1 MKPAPAQRGRT
12 AIASAAIVLWLA
24 FILACTIIIS
34 RSQFTTDLSAFLP
47 RSPTPAQ
54 QLLLDQIRDG
64 LASRLILVGIEGAD
78 ASTRARLSK
87 QIAQRLRADPAF
99 VAVNNGEPVS
109 AERDRAYLFNNRYLL
124 SPAVTPARFSVD
136 GLHAA
141 LSDSIDLL
149 ASPAGLLVK
158 SLLPRD
164 PTGEMVHLLGQ
175 FDSGTRPQQI
185 DGAWASRDGARAL
198 MLMQTRASGSDTDAQ
213 QRAMAAI
220 RQAFATASNGHGKS
234 ATPDYETRHD
244 RSPHPGPPPQAGE
257 GGDGSLREFHV
268 NATPSA
274 RLVMTGPGVFS
285 VTSRDTIKSQV
296 SRLAI
301 ISIVLIA
308 ALLLMVYR
316 SFTAL
321 ALGFL
326 PVISGALAGIAAVS
340 LGFGAV
346 HGITLGF
353 GTALIGEAVDYSIY
367 LFVQSEQGGSD
378 QQHWIKRFWPT
389 IRLGVLTSIFG
400 FAALLLSGF
409 PGLAQLGLYSIAGLI
424 AAATVTRFV
433 LPHLL
438 PANFRIHDVSAVGLV
453 LSRLVQRAPA
463 LRWAAAILLL
473 AACAILVEHRD
484 SLWNDKISSLS
495 PVSQADVA
503 LDTSLRADMGAPD
516 VRYLVVVSGASRESV
531 LQFSEQV
538 STILQ
543 TQVDQGELA
552 GFESP
557 SRYLPSTATQ
567 RARQASLPPPDVLEI
582 RLAQAVQG
590 LPVRA
595 QRFAPFLADV
605 AAARSQPL
613 LQAADLEQTS
623 MAMAVDALLI
633 QQAHHWRALLPLTA
647 PEGAGIDANRIRAAL
662 SATGLP
668 NVLLVD
674 MKAESDRLYS
684 GYLHEAI
691 RLSLGG
697 LVAIIGLL
705 LFVFRSPM
713 RVARIIAPLAAAVIT
728 VTAGLALFGQQM
740 IILHLVGL
748 LLVVAVGSNYALF
761 FDRADHRLPP
771 DEGAMVEAK
780 PSGRAISPR
789 TLASM
794 LFASLT
800 TVAGF
805 GLLMFSNVSILQAM
819 GVTVAPGVLLA
830 LMYSAIFARRSH
842 V

>member
-1 MKPAPAQRGRT
+1 
-12 AIASAAIVLWLA
+12 
-24 FILACTIIIS
+24 
-34 RSQFTTDLSAFLP
+34 
-47 RSPTPAQ
+47 
-54 QLLLDQIRDG
+54 
-64 LASRLILVGIEGAD
+64 
-78 ASTRARLSK
+78 
-87 QIAQRLRADPAF
+87 
-99 VAVNNGEPVS
+99 
-109 AERDRAYLFNNRYLL
+109 
-124 SPAVTPARFSVD
+124 
-136 GLHAA
+136 
-141 LSDSIDLL
+141 
-149 ASPAGLLVK
+149 
-158 SLLPRD
+158 
-164 PTGEMVHLLGQ
+164 
-175 FDSGTRPQQI
+175 
-185 DGAWASRDGARAL
+185 
-198 MLMQTRASGSDTDAQ
+198 
-213 QRAMAAI
+213 MA
-220 RQAFATASNGHGKS
+220 
-234 ATPDYETRHD
+234 
-244 RSPHPGPPPQAGE
+244 
-257 GGDGSLREFHV
+257 
-268 NATPSA
+268 
-274 RLVMTGPGVFS
+274 GPGVFS

-301 ISIVLIA
+301 ISVALIA
-308 ALLLMVYR
+308 ALLLMIYR

-340 LGFGAV
+340 LGFGVV

-367 LFVQSEQGGSD
+367 LFVQSEKGGSD
-378 QQHWIKRFWPT
+378 QQHWIECFWPT

-400 FAALLLSGF
+400 FASLLLSGF

-438 PANFRIHDVSAVGLV
+438 PTNFRIHDVSAVGLA

-473 AACAILVEHRD
+473 AACAILVENRA

-516 VRYLVVVSGASRESV
+516 VRYLVVVTGASRESV
-531 LQFSEQV
+531 LQSSEQV

-543 TQVDQGELA
+543 TQVDQGRLA

-557 SRYLPSTATQ
+557 SRYLPSAATQ
-567 RARQASLPPPDVLEI
+567 RARQASLPPPDVMET

-590 LPVRA
+590 LPVRK
-595 QRFAPFLADV
+595 QRLTPFLADL

-633 QQAHHWRALLPLTA
+633 HQAHHWRALLPLTA
-647 PEGAGIDANRIRAAL
+647 PKGAGIDTSRMRAAL

-668 NVLLVD
+668 NVLFVD

-691 RLSLGG
+691 LLSLGG

-705 LFVFRSPM
+705 LFVFRSLT
-713 RVARIIAPLAAAVIT
+713 RVVRIIAPLAAAVIT
-728 VTAGLALFGQQM
+728 VTAGLAVFDQQM

-761 FDRADHRLPP
+761 FDRAGPRLKEPLTNRPGWHTTSAKSPVIP
-771 DEGAMVEAK
+771 DSLPQAGEGTMGK
-780 PSGRAISPR
+780 TSQIYHAISPR

-794 LFASLT
+794 LLASFT

-805 GLLMFSNVSILQAM
+805 GVLMFSNVSILQAM
-819 GVTVAPGVLLA
+819 GVTVAPGVILA
-830 LMYSAIFARRSH
+830 LIYSAIFARQPDA
-842 V
+842 

>member
-1 MKPAPAQRGRT
+1 MKPAPARRGRT
-12 AIASAAIVLWLA
+12 AITWWLA
-24 FILACTIIIS
+24 FILACSIIIS

-47 RSPTPAQ
+47 RTPTPAQ
-54 QLLLDQIRDG
+54 QLLLEQITDG
-64 LASRLILVGIEGAD
+64 LASRMILVGIEGAD
-78 ASTRARLSK
+78 APARARLSK

-99 VAVNNGEPVS
+99 ASVNNGEPVS
-109 AERDRAYLFNNRYLL
+109 AERDRAFLFDNRYLL
-124 SPAVTPARFSVD
+124 SPAVTPERFSAD

-164 PTGEMVHLLGQ
+164 PTGEMVQLLGQ
-175 FDSGTRPQQI
+175 LNSGSRPQMV

-198 MLMQTRASGSDTDAQ
+198 MLIQTRASGSDTDAQ

-220 RQAFATASNGHGKS
+220 RQAFDT
-234 ATPDYETRHD
+234 TPD
-244 RSPHPGPPPQAGE
+244 A
-257 GGDGSLREFHV
+257 
-268 NATPSA
+268 ASA

-285 VTSRDTIKSQV
+285 VTSRDTIKGQV
-296 SRLAI
+296 SRLALI
-301 ISIVLIA
+301 GVALIA
-308 ALLLMVYR
+308 TLLLLVYR

-321 ALGFL
+321 GLGFL

-340 LGFGAV
+340 LGFGEV

-353 GTALIGEAVDYSIY
+353 GTALIGEAVDYSVY
-367 LFVQSEQGGSD
+367 LFVQSEQGGAGRQD
-378 QQHWIKRFWPT
+378 WTMRFWPT

-433 LPHLL
+433 LPHML
-438 PANFRIHDVSAVGLV
+438 PANFRVHDGSAIGLV
-453 LSRLVQRAPA
+453 LSRLVRRAAA

-473 AACAILVEHRD
+473 AACAVLVQHRA
-484 SLWNDKISSLS
+484 SLWDDKIASLS
-495 PVSQADVA
+495 PVSQADLV
-503 LDTSLRADMGAPD
+503 LDASLRADMGASD
-516 VRYLVVVSGASRESV
+516 VRYLVVVSGSSRESV
-531 LQFSEQV
+531 LQSAEQV
-538 STILQ
+538 SALLQ

-567 RARQASLPPPDVLEI
+567 RARQASLPAPAALET

-613 LQAADLEQTS
+613 LQASDLEQTS
-623 MAMAVDALLI
+623 MAMTVDALLI
-633 QQAHHWRALLPLTA
+633 QQQNHWTALLPLTA
-647 PEGAGIDANRIRAAL
+647 PEGAAIDADRIRAAL
-662 SATGLP
+662 GATSITGTTSLAD
-668 NVLLVD
+668 VLLVD
-674 MKAESDRLYS
+674 MKAESDNLYS
-684 GYLHEAI
+684 GYLHEVI

-697 LVAIIGLL
+697 LVALIGLL
-705 LFVFRSPM
+705 LWVFRSPL
-713 RVARIIAPLAAAVIT
+713 RVLRIVAPLAAAVIT
-728 VTAGLALFGQQM
+728 VTAGLALFGQQL

-761 FDRADHRLPP
+761 FDRADEP
-771 DEGAMVEAK
+771 
-780 PSGRAISPR
+780 ISPR

-794 LFASLT
+794 LFANLT

-805 GLLMFSNVSILQAM
+805 GVLAFSNVSILQAM
-819 GVTVAPGVLLA
+819 GTTVAPGVILA
-830 LMYSAIFARRSH
+830 LIYAAIFTKKTNRAAH
-842 V
+842 A

>member
-1 MKPAPAQRGRT
+1 MKPTPARRGRT
-12 AIASAAIVLWLA
+12 AIALWLA
-24 FILACTIIIS
+24 FILACGIIIS

-47 RSPTPAQ
+47 RSPTPEQ
-54 QLLLDQIRDG
+54 QLLLEQIRDG

-78 ASTRARLSK
+78 APTRAMLSK

-99 VAVNNGEPVS
+99 VSVNNGEPVN
-109 AERDRAYLFNNRYLL
+109 AERDRAFLFNNRYLL
-124 SPAVTPARFSVD
+124 SPAVTHARFSVD

-149 ASPAGLLVK
+149 VSPAGLLVK

-164 PTGEMVHLLGQ
+164 PTGEMVQLLDQ
-175 FDSGTRPQQI
+175 LNSGTHPQMV
-185 DGAWASRDGARAL
+185 DGAWASRDGARSL

-220 RQAFATASNGHGKS
+220 RQAFDAASS
-234 ATPDYETRHD
+234 ATP
-244 RSPHPGPPPQAGE
+244 A
-257 GGDGSLREFHV
+257 
-268 NATPSA
+268 A

-296 SRLAI
+296 SRLSI
-301 ISIVLIA
+301 ISMALIA
-308 ALLLMVYR
+308 TLLLLVYR

-340 LGFGAV
+340 LGFGTV

-353 GTALIGEAVDYSIY
+353 GTALIGEAVDYSVY
-367 LFVQSEQGGSD
+367 LFVQSDQGGSGQRGPD
-378 QQHWIKRFWPT
+378 QQGWIKRFWPT
-389 IRLGVLTSIFG
+389 VRLGVLTSIFG

-438 PANFRIHDVSAVGLV
+438 PANFRIHDVSTIGLV
-453 LSRLVQRAPA
+453 LSRLVQRAA
-463 LRWAAAILLL
+463 KLRWVAAILLL
-473 AACAILVEHRD
+473 AACAILVQHRA

-503 LDTSLRADMGAPD
+503 LDASLRADMGAPD
-516 VRYLVVVSGASRESV
+516 LRYLVVVSGASREAV
-531 LQFSEQV
+531 LQSSEQV
-538 STILQ
+538 STVLQ

-567 RARQASLPPPDVLEI
+567 RARQASLPSPAVLET

-595 QRFAPFLADV
+595 QLFTPLLADV

-633 QQAHHWRALLPLTA
+633 QQDHHWSALLPLTA
-647 PEGAGIDANRIRAAL
+647 PEGASINASRIRAAL
-662 SATGLP
+662 STTGTTGTTGATNLP

-684 GYLHEAI
+684 GYLHEVI
-691 RLSLGG
+691 LLSLGG

-705 LFVFRSPM
+705 LWVFRSPM
-713 RVARIIAPLAAAVIT
+713 RMLRIIAPLAAAVIT
-728 VTAGLALFGQQM
+728 VTAGLAVFGQQL

-761 FDRADHRLPP
+761 FDRADCP
-771 DEGAMVEAK
+771 
-780 PSGRAISPR
+780 ISPR

-794 LFASLT
+794 LFANLT

-805 GLLMFSNVSILQAM
+805 GLLAFSNLSILQAM
-819 GVTVAPGVLLA
+819 GVTVAPGVILA
-830 LMYSAIFARRSH
+830 LIYAAIFAKKTYGKAH
-842 V
+842 A

>member
-1 MKPAPAQRGRT
+1 MRPASARRGRT
-12 AIASAAIVLWLA
+12 AIALWLA
-24 FILACTIIIS
+24 FILACGIIIS

-54 QLLLDQIRDG
+54 QLLLEQIRDG
-64 LASRLILVGIEGAD
+64 LASRLILVGIAGAD
-78 ASTRARLSK
+78 ASARAGLSK

-99 VAVNNGEPVS
+99 VSVNNGEPVS
-109 AERDRAYLFNNRYLL
+109 AGRDRAFLFNHRYLL

-164 PTGEMVHLLGQ
+164 PSGEMVQLLDQ
-175 FDSGTRPQQI
+175 LNSGTRPQMV

-220 RQAFATASNGHGKS
+220 RLAFDTAVSL
-234 ATPDYETRHD
+234 
-244 RSPHPGPPPQAGE
+244 SPNALPKGCPLPEAGYSHPNLLPGGE
-257 GGDGSLREFHV
+257 GAMVR
-268 NATPSA
+268 SA
-274 RLVMTGPGVFS
+274 CFDLVMTGPGVFS

-296 SRLAI
+296 SRLSI
-301 ISIVLIA
+301 ISVALIA
-308 ALLLMVYR
+308 TLLLLVYR

-321 ALGFL
+321 ILGFL

-378 QQHWIKRFWPT
+378 PQDWIKRFWPT

-400 FAALLLSGF
+400 FASLLLSGF

-424 AAATVTRFV
+424 AAAMVTRFV

-438 PANFRIHDVSAVGLV
+438 PANFRIHDVSAIGLV
-453 LSRLVQRAPA
+453 LSRLVQRAAA

-473 AACAILVEHRD
+473 AACVVLVQHRA

-495 PVSQADVA
+495 PVSQADLA
-503 LDTSLRADMGAPD
+503 LDASLRADMGAPD

-531 LQFSEQV
+531 LQSSEQV
-538 STILQ
+538 STVLQ
-543 TQVDQGELA
+543 AQVDQGELA

-557 SRYLPSTATQ
+557 SRYLPSIATQ
-567 RARQASLPPPDVLEI
+567 RARQASLPAPAVLET

-595 QRFAPFLADV
+595 QLFAPFLADV

-613 LQAADLEQTS
+613 LQASDLEQTS

-633 QQAHHWRALLPLTA
+633 RQDRHWSALLPLTA
-647 PEGAGIDANRIRAAL
+647 PEGIDINASRIRAAL

-668 NVLLVD
+668 NVLFVD
-674 MKAESDRLYS
+674 MKTESDRLYS
-684 GYLHEAI
+684 GYLHEVI
-691 RLSLGG
+691 LLSLGG

-705 LFVFRSPM
+705 LWVFRSPM
-713 RVARIIAPLAAAVIT
+713 RVLRIIAPLAAAVIT
-728 VTAGLALFGQQM
+728 VTAGLAVFGQQL

-761 FDRADHRLPP
+761 FDRADCP
-771 DEGAMVEAK
+771 
-780 PSGRAISPR
+780 ISPR

-794 LFASLT
+794 LFANLT
-800 TVAGF
+800 AVAGF
-805 GLLMFSNVSILQAM
+805 GLLAFSNVSILQAM
-819 GVTVAPGVLLA
+819 GVTVAPGVILA
-830 LMYSAIFARRSH
+830 LIYSAIFAKKSRA
-842 V
+842 

>member
-1 MKPAPAQRGRT
+1 MAR
-12 AIASAAIVLWLA
+12 IAIVLWLA
-24 FILACTIIIS
+24 FVLACGIVIS
-34 RSQFTTDLSAFLP
+34 RSRFTTDLSAFLP
-47 RSPTPAQ
+47 RSPSPAQ
-54 QLLLDQIRDG
+54 QVLLEQIRDG

-78 ASTRARLSK
+78 ASTRAGLSR
-87 QIAQRLRADPAF
+87 QIATRLRADPAF
-99 VAVNNGEPVS
+99 VSVNNGEPVS
-109 AERDRAYLFNNRYLL
+109 AERDRAFLFNNRYLL
-124 SPAVTPARFSVD
+124 SPAVTPARFSAD

-164 PTGEMVHLLGQ
+164 PTGEMVQLLEQ
-175 FDSGTRPQQI
+175 FNSGARPQMV
-185 DGAWASRDGARAL
+185 DGTWASRDGARAL
-198 MLMQTRASGSDTDAQ
+198 MLMQTRASGSDIDAQ
-213 QRAMAAI
+213 KRAMAAI
-220 RQAFATASNGHGKS
+220 RQAFDAASG
-234 ATPDYETRHD
+234 
-244 RSPHPGPPPQAGE
+244 
-257 GGDGSLREFHV
+257 
-268 NATPSA
+268 ATPSA

-301 ISIVLIA
+301 IGVVLIA
-308 ALLLMVYR
+308 ALLLLVYR

-326 PVISGALAGIAAVS
+326 PVVSGALAGIAAVS
-340 LGFGAV
+340 LGFGVV

-378 QQHWIKRFWPT
+378 QQNWIKRFWPT
-389 IRLGVLTSIFG
+389 IRLGVLTSVCG
-400 FAALLLSGF
+400 FASLLLSGF

-438 PANFRIHDVSAVGLV
+438 PLNLRIHDVSAIGLV
-453 LSRLVQRAPA
+453 LSRLVQRAAA
-463 LRWAAAILLL
+463 LRPAAAILLL
-473 AACAILVEHRD
+473 AACAILVLHRA

-495 PVSQADVA
+495 PVAEADVA
-503 LDTSLRADMGAPD
+503 LDASLRADTGAPD

-531 LQFSEQV
+531 LNSSEQV
-538 STILQ
+538 STLLQ
-543 TQVDQGELA
+543 TQVDQGALA

-557 SRYLPSTATQ
+557 SRYLPSSATQ
-567 RARQASLPPPDVLEI
+567 RARQASLPPPAVLET

-590 LPVRA
+590 LPLRA
-595 QRFAPFLADV
+595 QLFAPFLADV

-623 MAMAVDALLI
+623 MAMAVAALLI
-633 QQAHHWRALLPLTA
+633 QQGDHWSALLPLTA
-647 PEGAGIDANRIRAAL
+647 PKGAGIDASRIRAAL
-662 SATGLP
+662 STTGATGLP
-668 NVLLVD
+668 DVLFVD

-684 GYLHEAI
+684 GYLREAI
-691 RLSLGG
+691 LLSLGG
-697 LVAIIGLL
+697 LVAIVGLL
-705 LFVFRSPM
+705 LLVLRSPL
-713 RVARIIAPLAAAVIT
+713 RVVRIIAPLAAAVIT
-728 VTAGLALFGQQM
+728 VTAGLAVFGQQL

-761 FDRADHRLPP
+761 FDRADRPLPT
-771 DEGAMVEAK
+771 EGGAMAEPK
-780 PSGRAISPR
+780 PMARIISPR

-794 LFASLT
+794 LFANLT

-805 GLLMFSNVSILQAM
+805 GVLSCSNLSILQAM
-819 GVTVAPGVLLA
+819 GVTVAPGVILA
-830 LMYSAIFARRSH
+830 LIYAAIFARQPDA
-842 V
+842 

>member
-1 MKPAPAQRGRT
+1 MKQAPKWRART
-12 AIASAAIVLWLA
+12 AIALWLA
-24 FILACTIIIS
+24 FVLACGLVIS
-34 RSQFTTDLSAFLP
+34 LSRFTTDMSAFLP

-54 QLLLDQIRDG
+54 QVLLEQIRNG

-78 ASTRARLSK
+78 APTRARLSK

-99 VAVNNGEPVS
+99 VTVNNGEPVN
-109 AERDRAYLFNNRYLL
+109 AERDHAFLFNHRYLL
-124 SPAVTPARFSVD
+124 SPAVTPARFSVA
-136 GLHAA
+136 GLHAG
-141 LSDSIDLL
+141 LGDSIELL

-164 PTGEMVHLLGQ
+164 PTGEMVRLLDQLNGG
-175 FDSGTRPQQI
+175 SRPRMI

-198 MLMQTRASGSDTDAQ
+198 MLMQTRAAGSDIDAQ
-213 QRAMAAI
+213 QRATAAI
-220 RQAFATASNGHGKS
+220 RQAFDAAPGATA
-234 ATPDYETRHD
+234 
-244 RSPHPGPPPQAGE
+244 
-257 GGDGSLREFHV
+257 
-268 NATPSA
+268 SA
-274 RLVMTGPGVFS
+274 RLVMAGPGVFS
-285 VTSRDTIKSQV
+285 VTSRETIKNQV
-296 SRLAI
+296 SRLSM
-301 ISIVLIA
+301 ISVALIA
-308 ALLLMVYR
+308 TLLLLVYR

-321 ALGFL
+321 TLGFL
-326 PVISGALAGIAAVS
+326 PVISGALAGVAAVS

-353 GTALIGEAVDYSIY
+353 GTALIGEAMDYSIY
-367 LFVQSEQGGSD
+367 LFVQSGQGGSD
-378 QQHWIKRFWPT
+378 QQTWIKRFWPT
-389 IRLGVLTSIFG
+389 VRLGVLTSIFG

-424 AAATVTRFV
+424 AAAAVTRFV

-438 PANFRIHDVSAVGLV
+438 PMNFRIHDLSAIGLV
-453 LSRLVQRAPA
+453 LSRLVQRAAA

-473 AACAILVEHRD
+473 AACAILTLHRG

-503 LDTSLRADMGAPD
+503 LDASLRADLGAPD
-516 VRYLVVVSGASRESV
+516 VRYLVVVSGSSRESV
-531 LQFSEQV
+531 LRSSEQV
-538 STILQ
+538 SAILQ
-543 TQVDQGELA
+543 TQVDQGDLA

-567 RARQASLPPPDVLEI
+567 RARQASLPSSDELGA

-595 QRFAPFLADV
+595 QLFAPFLADV

-613 LQAADLEQTS
+613 LQAADLDQTS
-623 MAMAVDALLI
+623 MAMALAALLVE
-633 QQAHHWRALLPLTA
+633 QDEHWTALLPLTA
-647 PEGAGIDANRIRAAL
+647 PKGASINANRISAAL
-662 SATGLP
+662 STTGLP
-668 NVLLVD
+668 NVLFVD
-674 MKAESDRLYS
+674 MKAESDQLYS

-691 RLSLGG
+691 LLSLGG
-697 LVAIIGLL
+697 LAAIIGLL
-705 LFVFRSPM
+705 LLVLRSPM
-713 RVARIIAPLAAAVIT
+713 RVIRIIAPLAAAVIT

-761 FDRADHRLPP
+761 FDRADHPLSDPDYATGLSTESDPP
-771 DEGAMVEAK
+771 GH
-780 PSGRAISPR
+780 AISPR

-805 GLLMFSNVSILQAM
+805 GLLSFSSVSILQAM
-819 GVTVAPGVLLA
+819 GVTVAPGVILA
-830 LMYSAIFARRSH
+830 LLYSAIFARQANA
-842 V
+842 